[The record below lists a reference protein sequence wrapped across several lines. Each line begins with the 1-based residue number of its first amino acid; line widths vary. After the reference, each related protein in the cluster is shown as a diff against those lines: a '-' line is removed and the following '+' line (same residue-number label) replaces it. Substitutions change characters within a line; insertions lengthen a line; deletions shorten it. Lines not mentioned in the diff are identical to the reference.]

1 MNFKKLLSFSL
12 LIFIGLGVYA
22 QNQPNTPLHIKKAV
36 DEIKLDGLLD
46 EKTWQDADVAK
57 DFYVNYP
64 YDTALAQFQTEFR
77 VSFDEDFIY
86 LAFIA
91 HDDTTA
97 DMVNSLRRDFNYDLN
112 DNVGVVFSPFNDK
125 QNGFFFITTPKGV
138 QMEGIMNT
146 GGANNDSWSIFWD
159 CKWYNKV
166 VRYKDKW
173 VGEMAIPFK
182 SFRYKSDISE
192 WNIAFDRYDAKRN
205 TKSAWIRTPIQFP
218 TASMA
223 YAGQLM
229 WDDPIPKSKRNISVI
244 PYVAGGLSNEAPYNT
259 SPNGNLSVGFDAK
272 AAITPSLSLDLTVNP
287 DFSQV
292 EVDRQVINLTRF
304 EFQFPERRQFFL
316 ENSDLFANAGFPG
329 VRPFFSR
336 RIGLV
341 QDSIGLYQQVPIA
354 FGARI
359 SGSLNEKWR
368 ISVMNMQ
375 TKEMLSQGLPAQNY
389 GVATI
394 LRNLGSQSSF
404 SFTFVNKQSL
414 GVAQGDSLKYFH
426 NSIFGKLNGAEKERT
441 LNLFNRTFTADL
453 ELLSKDFKWYFSTYA
468 TKSLDEEKMDKSG
481 SVGYFAKYATRQLT
495 ITQNARYLGE
505 NYNPEAGFAPALRV
519 YPGQLSHSLGVQ
531 YKFFPKAEKLVFM
544 GPKGD
549 YSETYLPD
557 GTLTDRVYALSYS
570 FNFLNTSAIELSA
583 NHVFQ
588 KLTNNFSLADASIF
602 ESFQKNE
609 EYKWNTVSLAY
620 KSSTIKKVNYAI
632 ETLYG
637 GFYNGTN
644 FNISGQLNA
653 RYQPIGNI
661 SLLVD
666 YNDLKLPESYGGAEK
681 LFLIG
686 PRIDLTLTKKIFLT
700 TYVQYNNLLDNV
712 NINGRFQWRYSPA
725 SDFFIVYT
733 ENYFANNFNSKN
745 RALVFKLNYWL
756 NL

>member
-1 MNFKKLLSFSL
+1 MQKRILFLIVFLFQISSL
-12 LIFIGLGVYA
+12 VFG
-22 QNQPNTPLHIKKAV
+22 QNITGTGLHIKKAT
-36 DEIKLDGLLD
+36 DEIKLDGVLN
-46 EKTWQDADVAK
+46 EETWQSADVAK
-57 DFYVNYP
+57 DFYTNYP
-64 YDTALAQFQTEFR
+64 YDTALAEFQTEFR
-77 VSFDEDFIY
+77 LSFDDDFVY
-86 LAFIA
+86 VSFIA
-91 HDDTTA
+91 HDDSTA

-112 DNVGVVFSPFNDK
+112 DNTGVVFSPFNDK
-125 QNGFFFITTPKGV
+125 QNGFFFLLTPKGI
-138 QMEGIMNT
+138 QMEGIMSS

-159 CKWYNKV
+159 CKWFSKV

-173 VGEMAIPFK
+173 IGEMAIPFK
-182 SFRYKSDISE
+182 SFRYKSDVTE
-192 WNIAFDRYDAKRN
+192 WNVAFDRYDAKRN
-205 TKSAWIRTPIQFP
+205 IKSSWIRTPIQFP
-218 TASMA
+218 TSSMA
-223 YAGQLM
+223 YSGQLL

-244 PYVAGGLSNEAPYNT
+244 PYVAGGISNSAPYESKVEN
-259 SPNGNLSVGFDAK
+259 NLQVGFDAK

-336 RIGLV
+336 RVGLV

-368 ISVMNMQ
+368 ISLMNMQ

-394 LRNLGSQSSF
+394 LRNFGSQSNF

-414 GVAQGDSLKYFH
+414 GVGAGDSLKYF
-426 NSIFGKLNGAEKERT
+426 NRNIFKTIEGKQLNRQA
-441 LNLFNRTFTADL
+441 NLFNRTFTADL
-453 ELLSKDFKWYFSTYA
+453 ELLSEDNKWYFSSYA
-468 TKSLDEEKMDKSG
+468 TKSLDAEKKDKTG
-481 SVGYFAKYATRQLT
+481 SIGYFFKYATRNLS

-505 NYNPEAGFAPALRV
+505 NYNPEAGFAPALQV
-519 YPGQLSHSLGVQ
+519 YQGQISHSIGSQ
-531 YKFFPKAEKLVFM
+531 YKFFPKAAKLVFM
-544 GPKGD
+544 GPEVAFR
-549 YSETYLPD
+549 ETYLP
-557 GTLTDRVYALSYS
+557 GGSLTDREYGMSYN
-570 FNFLNTSAIELSA
+570 FNFLNTSAIELSLE
-583 NHVFQ
+583 HTYQ
-588 KLTNNFSLADASIF
+588 RLTNDFSLADSKIF
-602 ESFQKNE
+602 ESFRQNE
-609 EYKWNTVSLAY
+609 VYEWNTFSVAY
-620 KSSTIKKVNYAI
+620 KSSNIKKVNYNI
-632 ETLYG
+632 ETSYG

-644 FNISGQLNA
+644 FNVSGQLNA
-653 RYQPIGNI
+653 RYQPFGNV

-666 YNDLKLPESYGGAEK
+666 YNDLKLPENYGGAEK

-686 PRIDLTLTKKIFLT
+686 PRIDLTLSEKLFLT

-733 ENYFANNFNSKN
+733 ENYFANSFNSKN